1 MRCLLLWIKR
11 FDLETPFNSCVSL
24 LLHYVFGC
32 LRKRIPDHKIINEE
46 IHSLWFILKHEN
58 RPAVSCPLGKINVII
73 EEKDRKGEW
82 LYAKASI
89 LHSGSYR
96 I

>member
-1 MRCLLLWIKR
+1 MFLL
-11 FDLETPFNSCVSL
+11 F
-24 LLHYVFGC
+24 
-32 LRKRIPDHKIINEE
+32 RKRSSDHKIINEE
-46 IHSLWFILKHEN
+46 IHSLWFILKHQN

>member
-1 MRCLLLWIKR
+1 M
-11 FDLETPFNSCVSL
+11 
-24 LLHYVFGC
+24 VF
-32 LRKRIPDHKIINEE
+32 
-46 IHSLWFILKHEN
+46 LKHEN
-58 RPAVSCPLGKINVII
+58 RPGVSCPLGKINVII

-89 LHSGSYR
+89 LHSGFYR